1 MSSSDKA
8 RLQKLNERIHAL
20 QKPRLQKLNE
30 RIHAL
35 QKQAREKSHT
45 LDTLRLELS
54 QNFNTEFADGTFNT
68 QHVKDLEIARKT
80 NHTAELQLESES
92 LVFAKREVALMKR
105 EHAIRSR
112 QRTLDENREEI
123 VKVTQLLEHSGRV
136 GYCYLENPRQCRRW
150 QQQAARVE
158 LAAKPS
164 GKTTEQ
170 RQTTTSGRRRHR
182 TLERLHHL
190 PVDAHPM
197 MTQPEDS
204 KFSDMSIAE
213 LKNLWKH
220 MTIDHGVDI
229 PFDYVSLLLR
239 LKKYGWN
246 VDS

>member
-8 RLQKLNERIHAL
+8 
-20 QKPRLQKLNE
+20 RLQKLNE

-45 LDTLRLELS
+45 LSALRVELS

-80 NHTAELQLESES
+80 NHTAELQLEAES

-123 VKVTQLLEHSGRV
+123 AIVTHLLVQSGRV

-150 QQQAARVE
+150 QKQAAYRA
-158 LAAKPS
+158 LTAKPS

-170 RQTTTSGRRRHR
+170 RQTTTSRRRRDR
-182 TLERLHHL
+182 TLERLYHL
-190 PVDAHPM
+190 PVDAHP

-220 MTIDHGVDI
+220 MTIGHGADI